1 MIYIIHNRIENALS
15 IYPNPSSGIYQ
26 ISLGGLEI
34 QNIRVYD
41 LIGNVLLQAEILDN
55 KKALINLSNQ
65 IDGVYFVEVETA
77 AGKAVQ
83 KLLKQVK

>member
-1 MIYIIHNRIENALS
+1 MTGITNSTIENALS

-83 KLLKQVK
+83 KLLKQMK